1 MATNKAQTVKKL
13 KGRLAGKRAVK
24 KTDQAIT
31 ARTATPRSTSKQ
43 ATVIALL
50 SQPKGAT
57 IVAIMKATGWQ
68 EHSVRGFFAGVVRK
82 KLGLPLQS
90 EKIDGERIY
99 CIVADKPS
107 SAKSK
112 PADVARRALIACPV
126 ASCVLSGVKNLAS
139 SRRLRLVVTY
149 SPSASPTRGRN
160 AIKVA
165 SLNRSPRSSTACST
179 GYSEA
184 IEPSCLQL

>member
-1 MATNKAQTVKKL
+1 MVTAQDAVTQRRKDPIMATNKAQTVKKL

-31 ARTATPRSTSKQ
+31 ARTATPRSTSKR

-57 IVAIMKATGWQ
+57 IAAIMKATGWQ

-90 EKIDGERIY
+90 EKIDGECIY

-112 PADVARRALIACPV
+112 PADVARRAA
-126 ASCVLSGVKNLAS
+126 
-139 SRRLRLVVTY
+139 
-149 SPSASPTRGRN
+149 
-160 AIKVA
+160 
-165 SLNRSPRSSTACST
+165 
-179 GYSEA
+179 
-184 IEPSCLQL
+184 

>member
-57 IVAIMKATGWQ
+57 IAAIMKATGWQ

-82 KLGLPLQS
+82 KL
-90 EKIDGERIY
+90 
-99 CIVADKPS
+99 
-107 SAKSK
+107 
-112 PADVARRALIACPV
+112 
-126 ASCVLSGVKNLAS
+126 
-139 SRRLRLVVTY
+139 
-149 SPSASPTRGRN
+149 
-160 AIKVA
+160 
-165 SLNRSPRSSTACST
+165 RSSTSIREDRRRAHLLHRCGQALERKIQACGCRPPSRLADGAGTFKRSRPKPTRCSAST
-179 GYSEA
+179 RWRWARA
-184 IEPSCLQL
+184 ISVAPS

>member
-1 MATNKAQTVKKL
+1 MASNKAKAGKKHA
-13 KGRLAGKRAVK
+13 RPAGKRAVN

-57 IVAIMKATGWQ
+57 IAAIMKATGWQ
-68 EHSVRGFFAGVVRK
+68 EHSVRGFFAGIVRK
-82 KLGLPLQS
+82 KLGLRLQS
-90 EKIDGERIY
+90 EKIDDERIY

-112 PADVARRALIACPV
+112 PADVARRAA
-126 ASCVLSGVKNLAS
+126 
-139 SRRLRLVVTY
+139 
-149 SPSASPTRGRN
+149 
-160 AIKVA
+160 
-165 SLNRSPRSSTACST
+165 
-179 GYSEA
+179 
-184 IEPSCLQL
+184 

>member
-1 MATNKAQTVKKL
+1 MASNKAKTAKKQA
-13 KGRLAGKRAVK
+13 RPAGKRAGG
-24 KTDQAIT
+24 KTRKGIT
-31 ARTATPRSTSKQ
+31 AGAATPRSKSKQ

-112 PADVARRALIACPV
+112 PADVARRAA
-126 ASCVLSGVKNLAS
+126 
-139 SRRLRLVVTY
+139 
-149 SPSASPTRGRN
+149 
-160 AIKVA
+160 
-165 SLNRSPRSSTACST
+165 
-179 GYSEA
+179 
-184 IEPSCLQL
+184 

>member
-1 MATNKAQTVKKL
+1 MVTAQDAVTQRRKDPIMATNKAQTVKKL

-31 ARTATPRSTSKQ
+31 ARTATPRSTSKR

-57 IVAIMKATGWQ
+57 IAAIMKATGWQ

-90 EKIDGERIY
+90 EKINGERIY
-99 CIVADKPS
+99 RIVVDKPS
-107 SAKSK
+107 TAKSK
-112 PADVARRALIACPV
+112 PVNVAHRAA
-126 ASCVLSGVKNLAS
+126 
-139 SRRLRLVVTY
+139 
-149 SPSASPTRGRN
+149 
-160 AIKVA
+160 
-165 SLNRSPRSSTACST
+165 
-179 GYSEA
+179 
-184 IEPSCLQL
+184 